1 MVACAETDGS
11 SWQPDRQ
18 QGRLPEEHGR
28 GGGGGR
34 AAAGGDRG
42 GVLQGWRKCSFD
54 LKYCYIVYD
63 AHILQF
69 GEVENVIIYQERQ
82 SEEEDAVILVKIFV
96 EFTNINEAKV

>member
-34 AAAGGDRG
+34 ATAGGDRG
-42 GVLQGWRKCSFD
+42 GVLQGWREYTIDFL
-54 LKYCYIVYD
+54 LKYT
-63 AHILQF
+63 
-69 GEVENVIIYQERQ
+69 
-82 SEEEDAVILVKIFV
+82 IFIFFSL
-96 EFTNINEAKV
+96 EKLKM